1 MSTAPARRA
10 PATQGSAVPITNANK
25 PGNAILTLGTS
36 AAEPGFTYKTNG
48 SGAAFRVRGG
58 VWSNS
63 NIVRSNN
70 GNLESTE
77 SIRANTGLL
86 AGLGHEGS
94 RRQLFGIARSPDPG
108 YASDL
113 DVAGTGIP
121 DLQTVPASCSGTVN
135 LQPGYYDD
143 VTRLNALTPN
153 GGSNCLVH
161 LNPGTY
167 YFDFHNNSADP
178 LFDPDIAG
186 SSGDVWNIN
195 SGSVIGGQLTSDCH
209 RPRSLHQPDR
219 RRQRAG
225 RADHLRRR
233 QPDRRSTRVRP
244 LELCASYRANR
255 PPIAVYGQKTG
266 TATQTVV
273 LPANALTPNAVPSVT
288 PSTFTGATT
297 ANLKAA
303 DGNQATNANLAVWAR
318 DATGVNSAQP
328 GSITMDGFAP
338 STPLPK
344 GTVLAGARLKITHRS
359 DGNQNAITFTPNGGS
374 AFSSY
379 TLPAR
384 TTLGTEDV
392 DLTART
398 GWAALQKSVHDNGF
412 TGATLKFDASL
423 ARSKTSQ
430 LDAARLELTYYLPTL
445 RGETTAS
452 IPSNTVASPGGEA
465 VVKALGN
472 STLAYVQG
480 TTYVPLASLDLS
492 LNNIA
497 ESVFRFGVDRAIDQR
512 LRDRVVQPIRARS
525 SSSRTTR
532 PASGSTARW
541 PGSRST
547 SVPDRPRAAQRRAS
561 SR

>member
-1 MSTAPARRA
+1 
-10 PATQGSAVPITNANK
+10 
-25 PGNAILTLGTS
+25 
-36 AAEPGFTYKTNG
+36 
-48 SGAAFRVRGG
+48 VRGG

-77 SIRANTGLL
+77 SIRANTGCSP
-86 AGLGHEGS
+86 AS
-94 RRQLFGIARSPDPG
+94 AMKAPVVNCSAAPAPDPG

-113 DVAGTGIP
+113 DLAGTGIP

-153 GGSNCLVH
+153 GGGNCLVH

-167 YFDFHNNSADP
+167 YFDFHNNIVDP

-195 SGSVIGGQLTSDCH
+195 SGSVIGGQLTSDTTV
-209 RPRSLHQPDR
+209 P
-219 RRQRAG
+219 G
-225 RADHLRRR
+225 RCTSPIDDVNAQGVQIIFGGDSRIAV
-233 QPDRRSTRVRP
+233 DKGAA

-288 PSTFTGATT
+288 PSTFTGATA

-359 DGNQNAITFTPNGGS
+359 DGNQNAITLTPNGGS

-398 GWAALQKSVHDNGF
+398 GWAAFQKSVHDNGF

-430 LDAARLELTYYLPTL
+430 LDAARLELTYYLPAL
-445 RGETTAS
+445 RGETSAS

-497 ESVFRFGVDRAIDQR
+497 ESIFRFGV
-512 LRDRVVQPIRARS
+512 VARS
-525 SSSRTTR
+525 ISIFET
-532 PASGSTARW
+532 ASFSYPGAVIELPDNSPGFGFNGPMARLKVYVC
-541 PGSRST
+541 PGSATCSAATGELALT
-547 SVPDRPRAAQRRAS
+547 SRVQLWDPGATPTPNQRQVSVLSWSHQR
-561 SR
+561 